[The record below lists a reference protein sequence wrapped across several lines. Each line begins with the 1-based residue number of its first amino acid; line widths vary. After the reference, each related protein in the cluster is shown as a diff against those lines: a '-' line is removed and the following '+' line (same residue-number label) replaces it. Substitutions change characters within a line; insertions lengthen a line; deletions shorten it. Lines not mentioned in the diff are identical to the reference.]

1 MSYTNRQISK
11 TMLLLLKNTIV
22 IDRMNCCVCIL
33 LITHTTVHSVYD
45 DRVFKRRSIV
55 FEICRFVYDICYNAY
70 RHDSGYGQIRRQHE
84 VLFSP
89 VPEERSENR
98 TPVSKHVFGSA
109 SVDFFRKPTRTMIRA
124 EHNVSV
130 ANT

>member
-1 MSYTNRQISK
+1 
-11 TMLLLLKNTIV
+11 MLLLLKHDRHTSKPIV
-22 IDRMNCCVCIL
+22 RVR
-33 LITHTTVHSVYD
+33 TVIVHPVYY

-55 FEICRFVYDICYNAY
+55 FEICLFIYDICYNAY
-70 RHDSGYGQIRRQHE
+70 RLDSGYGQIRRQHE
-84 VLFSP
+84 VLFPP